1 MSFLS
6 GRVILSE
13 FPKPDWARRCFW
25 YPERGSM
32 DEIGVNSRNMD
43 PEDLKYITR
52 KIDFDVVG
60 TPLRDQATAHP
71 QDRAR
76 Y

>member
-1 MSFLS
+1 
-6 GRVILSE
+6 
-13 FPKPDWARRCFW
+13 
-25 YPERGSM
+25 M

-43 PEDLKYITR
+43 PEDLRYITR
-52 KIDFDVVG
+52 KISFDIG
-60 TPLRDQATAHP
+60 GMPLRDQATAHP